1 MSSRESTSEIPLDSS
16 IAVPDYTLVAE
27 ISAKLGKESKDARNI
42 YGGLI
47 GSDIHTVKV
56 VSL

>member
-1 MSSRESTSEIPLDSS
+1 MSEIPLDSS